1 MGVGRDRKDKSS
13 KEDVGVGRDR
23 EDKSSKEDV
32 GVGRD
37 RKDRN
42 QVKKTWV
49 LDVTEKIE
57 IK

>member
-1 MGVGRDRKDKSS
+1 MGVGC
-13 KEDVGVGRDR
+13 
-23 EDKSSKEDV
+23 
-32 GVGRD
+32 D
-37 RKDRN
+37 RKDRNQVEKTWVLDVTEKKN